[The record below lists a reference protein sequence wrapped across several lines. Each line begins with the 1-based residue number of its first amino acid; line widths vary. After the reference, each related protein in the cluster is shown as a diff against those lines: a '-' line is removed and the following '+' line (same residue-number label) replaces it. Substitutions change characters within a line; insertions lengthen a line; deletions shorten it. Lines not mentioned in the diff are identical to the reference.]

1 MSNHKVIS
9 ILITNLTINEVNSLI
24 KDLSQR
30 TDMGSKLLKM
40 FKLLRKSSGIEQD
53 EVIKV
58 LYENLDKNSVESY
71 RKLCERMLNKLL
83 NMIVSFENFKLDKSN
98 YSEYYFNK
106 VLVNRNIHLIEVLKN
121 KMLPIDWMIKQIQI
135 TLKICDEFEF
145 VEEGIVMEKNNL
157 LYQCAFGNLSKI
169 ETIKNELK
177 RRSQYSIYVNTAE
190 FYTYKFIENVQHKS
204 IDDKSR
210 ISDIQIAILHLEK
223 LFSDSKL
230 QTINIIM
237 LMLKLQLAHYEERY
251 LYAEKIILEIIRIS
265 EEYSPLKRRGKL
277 VQNYMNLAYTQ
288 FYLHK
293 YEEAYLNALKATKE
307 YIEQD
312 FVLNINREACV
323 FALIYLNRYPE
334 AEEWM
339 TKILSSG
346 AEGNSPEQLSKRH
359 LMMGVLK
366 YLQHDFKGAFKH
378 LQFTK
383 EVETDREGWNLG
395 IRMLNIYLT
404 LSTEK
409 VDLADQRI
417 NAMRK
422 HIERTSKMR
431 NLRKRD
437 IIIFRILSHLSRSGF
452 DFRETWEERKKDFA
466 LLRSQTP
473 DCFWVPRSHELIIF
487 DQWFEAKM
495 NNVPYS
501 PIFPSPEQAPENL
514 VDISVAEEA

>member
-106 VLVNRNIHLIEVLKN
+106 VFVNRNIHLFEILKI
-121 KMLPIDWMIKQIQI
+121 KMLPLDWILKQIQN

-145 VEEGIVMEKNNL
+145 IEEGIIMQKNNL
-157 LYQCAFGNLSKI
+157 LFHYAVGDI
-169 ETIKNELK
+169 EKVNACHLDLK
-177 RRSQYSIYVNTAE
+177 RRLQNSLYLNAAESNIYK
-190 FYTYKFIENVQHKS
+190 YIEHVQHKS
-204 IDDKSR
+204 IDDKSK
-210 ISDIQIAILHLEK
+210 IKDIQLAILDLQK
-223 LFSDSKL
+223 YFIATSL
-230 QTINIIM
+230 QTINFIV
-237 LMLKLQLAHYEERY
+237 LMLKLQLAHYEEQY
-251 LYAEKIILEIIRIS
+251 ELAEQIILEIIRIS
-265 EEYSPLKRRGKL
+265 DQYSALKKKSKL

-334 AEEWM
+334 AEGWIAKM
-339 TKILSSG
+339 LSSG
-346 AEGNSPEQLSKRH
+346 SVGNNPEQLSKRH

-514 VDISVAEEA
+514 VDISVA

>member
-9 ILITNLTINEVNSLI
+9 ILITNLTINEVKATVKELN
-24 KDLSQR
+24 QR
-30 TDMGSKLLKM
+30 SDINGKLLKM
-40 FKLLRKSSGIEQD
+40 FSLIRKNSTIEQD
-53 EVIKV
+53 EVVGV
-58 LYENLDKNSVESY
+58 LYGNLSKKNIESY
-71 RKLCERMLNKLL
+71 RKLCERMMIKLL
-83 NMIVSFENFKLDKSN
+83 NVIVNFENFKLDREN
-98 YSEYYFNK
+98 YSDYYFNK
-106 VLVNRNIHLIEVLKN
+106 VFVNRNIHLLEVLKV
-121 KMLPIDWMIKQIQI
+121 KKLPFDWLIKQTQN

-145 VEEGIVMEKNNL
+145 IEEGIVMQKNNL
-157 LYQCAFGNLSKI
+157 LFHYNKGDLDKI
-169 ETIKNELK
+169 EACHLDLK
-177 RRSQYSIYVNTAE
+177 RRIQNSKYFNTAE
-190 FYTYKFIENVQHKS
+190 VYIYKYINYVQHKS
-204 IDDKSR
+204 IDDKSK
-210 ISDIQIAILHLEK
+210 IKDLQLAIL
-223 LFSDSKL
+223 DL
-230 QTINIIM
+230 QKYFIATNLQSINFIY
-237 LMLKLQLAHYEERY
+237 LMLKLQLAHYEEKY
-251 LYAEKIILEIIRIS
+251 EFAEEIILEIIQIT
-265 EEYSPLKRRGKL
+265 EHYSALKKKSKIM
-277 VQNYMNLAYTQ
+277 VNYMNLAYTQ
-288 FYLHK
+288 FYLSK
-293 YEEAYLNALKATKE
+293 FEEAYLNALKATTE

-323 FALIYLNRYPE
+323 FALIYLNRFSE
-334 AEEWM
+334 AETWLS
-339 TKILSSG
+339 KILSSG
-346 AEGNSPEQLSKRH
+346 AVGNSPEQLSKRH

-366 YLQHDFKGAFKH
+366 YLQGDYKGAFKH

-383 EVETDREGWNLG
+383 EVESDREGWNLG

-452 DFRETWEERKKDFA
+452 DFKETWEERKKDFA
-466 LLRSQTP
+466 LLRSKTP

-501 PIFPSPEQAPENL
+501 PVFPKPHASKEIPVN
-514 VDISVAEEA
+514 ISLPLNA

>member
-9 ILITNLTINEVNSLI
+9 IIINNLTINEVNSLT
-24 KDLSQR
+24 KELSQR
-30 TDMGSKLLKM
+30 ADMGSKLLKM
-40 FKLLRKSSGIEQD
+40 FKLVRKNKGIEQD

-58 LYENLDKNSVESY
+58 LYENLDKNSFESY
-71 RKLCERMLNKLL
+71 RKLCERMLYKLL
-83 NMIVSFENFKLDKSN
+83 NMIVSFENFKMDKSN

-106 VLVNRNIHLIEVLKN
+106 VLVNRNIHLIEILKS
-121 KMLPIDWMIKQIQI
+121 KTLPIDWMIKQIQT

-145 VEEGIVMEKNNL
+145 VEEGIAMEKNNL
-157 LYQCAFGNLSKI
+157 LFHYAVGDLNKI
-169 ETIKNELK
+169 ETCLQNIERRAQHFLYLNKAEIHIYKN
-177 RRSQYSIYVNTAE
+177 IDH
-190 FYTYKFIENVQHKS
+190 VQHKS

-210 ISDIQIAILHLEK
+210 ISEIQLVILELEK
-223 LFSDSKL
+223 YYSATNL
-230 QTINIIM
+230 QTINFM
-237 LMLKLQLAHYEERY
+237 VLMLKLQLAHYEEKY
-251 LYAEKIILEIIRIS
+251 LRAENIILEIIQIS
-265 EEYSPLKRRGKL
+265 EQYSALKRRSKL

-288 FYLHK
+288 FYLNK

-307 YIEQD
+307 YIEHD

-323 FALIYLNRYPE
+323 FALIYLNRFPE
-334 AEEWM
+334 AETWLAKM
-339 TKILSSG
+339 LSSG
-346 AEGNSPEQLSKRH
+346 SVGNSPEQLSKRH

-366 YLQHDFKGAFKH
+366 YLQNDFKGAFKH

-422 HIERTSKMR
+422 HIERTIKMR

-466 LLRSQTP
+466 LLRSNTP

-495 NNVPYS
+495 NNMHYS
-501 PIFPSPEQAPENL
+501 PIFPSPKLAPEKL

>member
-9 ILITNLTINEVNSLI
+9 ILISNLSINEEKI
-24 KDLSQR
+24 IAKDLSHR
-30 TDMGSKLLKM
+30 LDSSGKLLKM
-40 FKLLRKSSGIEQD
+40 FKLVKKKTKIEQD
-53 EVIKV
+53 ELIGV
-58 LYENLDKNSVESY
+58 LYGNLSRNSCESY

-83 NMIVSFENFKLDKSN
+83 NIIVNFENFKLDKGN

-106 VLVNRNIHLIEVLKN
+106 VFVNRNIHLIEVLKS
-121 KMLPIDWMIKQIQI
+121 KMLPIDWMIKLIQS

-145 VEEGIVMEKNNL
+145 VEEGIIIEKNNILFQYAIGDINTIETCHRNLNKRAQHL
-157 LYQCAFGNLSKI
+157 LYFNKA
-169 ETIKNELK
+169 EL
-177 RRSQYSIYVNTAE
+177 YI
-190 FYTYKFIENVQHKS
+190 FINVDYVQHKS

-210 ISDIQIAILHLEK
+210 ISELQFAISDLEK
-223 LFSDSKL
+223 FYTETKL
-230 QTINIIM
+230 QSINFII
-237 LMLKLQLAHYEERY
+237 LMLRLQLAHYEEKY
-251 LYAEKIILEIIRIS
+251 ELAEQIIFKIIRIS
-265 EEYSPLKRRGKL
+265 EQYSALKRRGKL
-277 VQNYMNLAYTQ
+277 IQNYMNLAYTQ
-288 FYLHK
+288 FYLNK
-293 YEEAYLNALKATKE
+293 FEEAYFNALKAATE
-307 YIEQD
+307 YVEQD
-312 FVLNINREACV
+312 FVLNVNREACV
-323 FALIYLNRYPE
+323 FALIYLNRYAE
-334 AEEWM
+334 AETWLA
-339 TKILSSG
+339 KILSS
-346 AEGNSPEQLSKRH
+346 AAVGNSPEQLSKRH

-366 YLQHDFKGAFKH
+366 YLQGDFKASFKH

-383 EVETDREGWNLG
+383 EVESDREGWNLG

-452 DFRETWEERKKDFA
+452 DFKETWEDRQKDFA
-466 LLRSQTP
+466 LLRSKTP

-495 NNVPYS
+495 NNKPYS
-501 PIFPSPEQAPENL
+501 PVFPKPHESPDKP
-514 VDISVAEEA
+514 VDISFLEEV

>member
-9 ILITNLTINEVNSLI
+9 ILITNLTINEVNSFHR
-24 KDLSQR
+24 DLSHR
-30 TDMGSKLLKM
+30 TDVSSKLLKM
-40 FKLLRKSSGIEQD
+40 FKLIRKNKICDQD
-53 EVIKV
+53 EVIKA
-58 LYENLDKNSVESY
+58 LYENLDKNSIESY

-83 NMIVSFENFKLDKSN
+83 NIIVSFENFKLDKNN

-106 VLVNRNIHLIEVLKN
+106 VLVNRNIHLIEVLKI
-121 KMLPIDWMIKQIQI
+121 KMLPIDWMIKQVQI

-157 LYQCAFGNLSKI
+157 LFHYAVGDLNKI
-169 ETIKNELK
+169 EVCYQNLK
-177 RRSQYSIYVNTAE
+177 RRAQYLLYLNKAEVYIY
-190 FYTYKFIENVQHKS
+190 KHIDQVQHKS

-210 ISDIQIAILHLEK
+210 ISDIQFAILDLEEYYNAT
-223 LFSDSKL
+223 SL
-230 QTINIIM
+230 QSINFIV
-237 LMLKLQLAHYEERY
+237 LMLRLQLAHYEEKY
-251 LYAEKIILEIIRIS
+251 ELAEQIILDIIRIS
-265 EEYSPLKRRGKL
+265 DQYSALKKRSKL
-277 VQNYMNLAYTQ
+277 MQNYMNLAYTQ
-288 FYLHK
+288 FYLNK

-307 YIEQD
+307 YIEKD
-312 FVLNINREACV
+312 LVLNNYREACV
-323 FALIYLNRYPE
+323 FALIYLNRYTE
-334 AEEWM
+334 AEGWIAKM
-339 TKILSSG
+339 LSSG
-346 AEGNSPEQLSKRH
+346 IEGNNPEQLSKRH

-366 YLQHDFKGAFKH
+366 YLQNDFKGAFKH

-452 DFRETWEERKKDFA
+452 DFKETWEERKKDFA
-466 LLRSQTP
+466 LLRSKTP

-495 NNVPYS
+495 NNIPYA
-501 PIFPSPEQAPENL
+501 PIFPSPQQDPEKA
-514 VDISVAEEA
+514 VDISAMEEA

>member
-9 ILITNLTINEVNSLI
+9 ILISNLTSNEVKSFV
-24 KDLSQR
+24 KDLGNRSE
-30 TDMGSKLLKM
+30 MNSKLLKM
-40 FKLLRKSSGIEQD
+40 FRLMHKHKGSEQD
-53 EVIKV
+53 EIIKV
-58 LYENLDKNSVESY
+58 LYANLDKNSHESY
-71 RKLCERMLNKLL
+71 RKLCERMLSKLL
-83 NMIVSFENFKLDKSN
+83 NLIANFENFKMDRSN
-98 YSEYYFNK
+98 YSDYYYNK
-106 VLVNRNIHLIEVLKN
+106 VLVTRNIYLVEVLKS
-121 KMLPIDWMIKQIQI
+121 KMLPSDWMIKQIQM

-145 VEEGIVMEKNNL
+145 VEEGIAMEKNNL
-157 LYQCAFGNLSKI
+157 LFSYAVGDLSKV
-169 ETIKNELK
+169 ESYYNDLK
-177 RRSQYSIYVNTAE
+177 RRVQYSLYINKAELYIYN
-190 FYTYKFIENVQHKS
+190 YIEHVQHKS

-210 ISDIQIAILHLEK
+210 ISDIQLAVLDLEK
-223 LFSDSKL
+223 NYNDSNL
-230 QTINIIM
+230 QTINFIL
-237 LMLKLQLAHYEERY
+237 LMLKLQLAHYEEKY
-251 LYAEKIILEIIRIS
+251 LLAEEIILEIIRIS
-265 EEYSPLKRRGKL
+265 EEYSALKRRSKL

-288 FYLHK
+288 FYLNK
-293 YEEAYLNALKATKE
+293 YEEAYQNALKASKD
-307 YIEQD
+307 YLD
-312 FVLNINREACV
+312 KDYVLNNNREACV

-334 AEEWM
+334 AEEWLEKM
-339 TKILSSG
+339 LSSG
-346 AEGNSPEQLSKRH
+346 SEGNSPEQLSKRH

-383 EVETDREGWNLG
+383 EVESDREGWNLG

-452 DFRETWEERKKDFA
+452 DFKETWEERKKDFA
-466 LLRSQTP
+466 LLRSKTP

-495 NNVPYS
+495 NNIPYS
-501 PIFPSPEQAPENL
+501 PIFPSPQHDPEKT
-514 VDISVAEEA
+514 VDISVTEKA